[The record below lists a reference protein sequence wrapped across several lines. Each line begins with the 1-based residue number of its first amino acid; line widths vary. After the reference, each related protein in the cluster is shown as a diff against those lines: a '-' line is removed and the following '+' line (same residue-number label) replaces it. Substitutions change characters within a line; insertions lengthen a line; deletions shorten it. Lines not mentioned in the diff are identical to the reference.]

1 MLVPSR
7 ETSPPSISPVDRNT
21 RDFKRMAR
29 KAWELWGSWS
39 SDVGQ
44 TLDQAAGSSPGRQ
57 RPSGARTVRAVT
69 NRRLGWCSQ
78 VLTQR
83 WDSLEGPRRAEVQTR
98 QEGRLCDKREQSSR
112 HGAHPSRPSCH
123 ILPGDGRLAV
133 RLVPATMRR
142 GLCCKPAVWSRMP
155 VLPSIT
161 PPVTP
166 GMHLGP
172 RTRHHPQAAPGH
184 PPGRQEGP
192 LRSRCDWPPS
202 SSEPITL
209 REPVPPVP
217 CLAPFRLSPPYR
229 AVSQGNWLVN
239 SVKPPSPCATP

>member
-1 MLVPSR
+1 MRTRAIWIGVVLVLGVCGLAVSQALSLER
-7 ETSPPSISPVDRNT
+7 WVETSRLAAPLNDARTEQGDLSSLNLT
-21 RDFKRMAR
+21 RRSEYTRFQTHGEEGL
-29 KAWELWGSWS
+29 ELWGSWS

-69 NRRLGWCSQ
+69 NRRSGWCSQ

-112 HGAHPSRPSCH
+112 HEAHPPRPSCH
-123 ILPGDGRLAV
+123 ILPGEWRLAV

-142 GLCCKPAVWSRMP
+142 GLCCKPTVWSRMP

-161 PPVTP
+161 PP
-166 GMHLGP
+166 
-172 RTRHHPQAAPGH
+172 
-184 PPGRQEGP
+184 
-192 LRSRCDWPPS
+192 
-202 SSEPITL
+202 
-209 REPVPPVP
+209 
-217 CLAPFRLSPPYR
+217 
-229 AVSQGNWLVN
+229 
-239 SVKPPSPCATP
+239 